1 MDEPISYAMRNTE
14 ALGHWLNFNTPS
26 ELKDWSFLA
35 IEFILVLGIICAVIH
50 AVQHHR
56 KSGHYS
62 ALLTLLGAFTYGLL
76 CDIASYYTVENF
88 WHGEFSVMLVYNRL
102 PLYIALFYPAVIY
115 HLCMT
120 IRRYEFSRS
129 VETLSTA
136 FYAGLTYMIFDNLGP
151 MLNWWIWDRADPTT
165 WPYLNAV
172 PVTSYFW
179 FFSFTGA
186 FALVSRIVCWDWVE
200 QGKSPKLIGAG
211 VAALPVLV
219 CVAGAGLFVPY
230 NILSYN
236 GMIPQAATMYAV
248 VLGLAGLVFV
258 LNFRRPRMPRD
269 RLLMIFPLVY
279 IVGHLYIY
287 IAKFEIYYSVDADG
301 LSAEGLA
308 VGNLIVAVVAIIAS
322 MTITLLSHP
331 SEASGSRDR
340 GSASNL
346 EGLK

>member
-14 ALGHWLNFNTPS
+14 ALRNWLNFNAPS
-26 ELKDWSFLA
+26 ALKDWSFLA
-35 IEFILVLGIICAVIH
+35 IEFILVVGTICTILH
-50 AVQHHR
+50 AVR
-56 KSGHYS
+56 HYKKNGNHS
-62 ALLTLLGAFTYGLL
+62 ALLTLLGAFGYGLL

-102 PLYIALFYPAVIY
+102 PLYIALFYPVVIY
-115 HLCMT
+115 HICMT
-120 IRRYEFSRS
+120 IRRYEFSRT

-136 FYAGLTYMIFDNLGP
+136 FYAGLIYMIFDNLGP

-179 FFSFTGA
+179 WFSFTGA

-211 VAALPVLV
+211 VAVIPILV
-219 CVAGAGLFVPY
+219 CVAGAALFVPY
-230 NILSYN
+230 NLLAYN

-248 VLGLAGLVFV
+248 VLGLSGLTFV
-258 LNFRRPRMPRD
+258 LNFRKPSVPRD

-279 IVGHLYIY
+279 LVGLLFIY
-287 IAKFEIYYSVDADG
+287 VAKFEIYFSVDANG

-308 VGNLIVAVVAIIAS
+308 VGNLIVAVVAIIATT
-322 MTITLLSHP
+322 TITLVSHP
-331 SEASGSRDR
+331 SD
-340 GSASNL
+340 
-346 EGLK
+346 